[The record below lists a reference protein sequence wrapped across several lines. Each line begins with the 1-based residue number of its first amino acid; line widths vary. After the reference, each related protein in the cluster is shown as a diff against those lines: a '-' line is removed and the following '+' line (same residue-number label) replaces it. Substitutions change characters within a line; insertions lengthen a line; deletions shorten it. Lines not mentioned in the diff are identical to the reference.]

1 MLTRDWGSRI
11 PEATVTSADR
21 FNLKCHHD
29 GIDLHGDGLRL
40 PSGRLERVLFV
51 IASITWPVPQQR
63 IHHHDRRRPAVDRPM
78 GKPGWS
84 QST

>member
-21 FNLKCHHD
+21 FNLKCHHN

-63 IHHHDRRRPAVDRPM
+63 IHHHDRRRLAVDRPM
-78 GKPGWS
+78 GKPWWS
-84 QST
+84 QAS